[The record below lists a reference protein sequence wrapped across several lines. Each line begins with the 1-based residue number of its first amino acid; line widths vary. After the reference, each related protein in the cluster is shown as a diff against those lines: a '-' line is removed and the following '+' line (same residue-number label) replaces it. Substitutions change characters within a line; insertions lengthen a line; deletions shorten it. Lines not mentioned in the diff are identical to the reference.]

1 MSTNRQPGPRPVGS
15 CPLLLAAAA
24 LLVLSGCRQDMQ
36 DMPRYTPLRRSDFF
50 ADQRSQRPPVEGAIA
65 RGHLKDD
72 AAFYTGKDPA
82 GRFVAEF
89 PFPVTRQVLTRGQ
102 QRFNVYCAPC
112 HDSLGN
118 GLGMIV
124 RRGYRRPPSYHID
137 RLREVSNGYLYDV
150 ITNGFGAM
158 PDYAAQIPPA
168 DRWAIVA
175 YLRALQRSQHAT
187 AKDVPPE
194 AMAQL
199 NQEGQRP

>member
-1 MSTNRQPGPRPVGS
+1 MGS